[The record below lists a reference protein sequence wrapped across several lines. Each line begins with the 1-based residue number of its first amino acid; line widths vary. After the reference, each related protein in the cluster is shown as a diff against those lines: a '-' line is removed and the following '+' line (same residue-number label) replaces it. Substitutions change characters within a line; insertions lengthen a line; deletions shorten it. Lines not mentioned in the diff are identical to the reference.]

1 MAVRIGSPRRDF
13 DGLRD
18 LERLW
23 LELHQ
28 HHLEVSEYENLVVDP
43 GISWARRRDWYRR
56 LLSAG
61 GVYLTAIDE
70 RSRLVG
76 YAMIGVEDGPD
87 DTFDVKGG
95 VAEVATLVVTRGLR
109 STGVGRALL
118 RAAEDFA
125 RTRGFD
131 TVKIGV
137 MRGNARAR
145 EFYEASGYSVGEEVL
160 YRRLGDDHRFES
172 D

>member
-13 DGLRD
+13 EGFSD

-56 LLSAG
+56 LLAAG
-61 GVYLTAIDE
+61 GVYLTAVDDL
-70 RSRLVG
+70 SRLIG
-76 YAMIGVEDGPD
+76 YVMIGVEDGPD

-95 VAEVATLVVTRGLR
+95 VAEVATLVVTRDRR

-118 RAAEDFA
+118 SAAEDFA

-131 TVKIGV
+131 TVRIAV
-137 MRGNARAR
+137 MSGNARAR
-145 EFYEASGYSVGEEVL
+145 EFYEANGYTVGEEVL
-160 YRRLGDDHRFES
+160 YRRLSDDHLG
-172 D
+172 

>member
-1 MAVRIGSPRRDF
+1 MAVCVGSPRRDF
-13 DGLRD
+13 DGLRE

-23 LELHQ
+23 LELHR
-28 HHLEVSEYENLVVDP
+28 HHLEVSEYKDLVVDP
-43 GISWARRRDWYRR
+43 GTSWARRRDWYRR
-56 LLSAG
+56 LLAAG
-61 GVYLTAIDE
+61 GVYLTAVDD
-70 RSRLVG
+70 RRLVG
-76 YAMIGVEDGPD
+76 YAMIGVDDGPD

-118 RAAEDFA
+118 NAAEDFA

-131 TVKIGV
+131 TVKIAV
-137 MRGNARAR
+137 MRGNVRAR
-145 EFYEASGYSVGEEVL
+145 EFYEANGYSVGEEVL